1 MSYINPVDKART
13 KQVNEILPHLYLTSV
28 YGATKNNIYSKNIR
42 VLINSALELPK
53 VEHEGVHS
61 LKLDLHDRREETI
74 HIHFDWVADLI
85 HQNVSNS
92 RAVMVH
98 CVMGISR
105 STSLVLAYLMKY
117 QRMTLKDAII
127 HVRTRRTIIR
137 PNSGFMKQLINYEQT
152 LKYNAYY
159 NYSPNLNSNSV
170 INSNIHNNNT
180 YYDNLNNNF
189 NNNNNNNSYVSYN
202 TPGSYINKENGYNY
216 NNNPNNYTNTP
227 QNNNYYASNT
237 NEGYKPS
244 LSSPALSAAS
254 GFSSSQQSFNY
265 SYDNN
270 NHNLPTSQSYTNMI
284 SSPATIPNTSSYTTQ
299 QIYKPYIEVTSSEIP
314 DWYKNKEYIQT
325 SN

>member
-1 MSYINPVDKART
+1 MSLINPVDKART

-28 YGATKNNIYSKNIR
+28 YGATRDNIYSKNIR

-152 LKYNAYY
+152 LKYNSYY
-159 NYSPNLNSNSV
+159 NYSPLNSTSNNT
-170 INSNIHNNNT
+170 ITNTNNTNANTNINYNSNNYFSYNST
-180 YYDNLNNNF
+180 V
-189 NNNNNNNSYVSYN
+189 SYV
-202 TPGSYINKENGYNY
+202 NKENVYNY
-216 NNNPNNYTNTP
+216 NVNPNNYETNSSISP
-227 QNNNYYASNT
+227 QTNYYSVST
-237 NEGYKPS
+237 STEGYKPS
-244 LSSPALSAAS
+244 LSSPSLSISS
-254 GFSSSQQSFNY
+254 GYSSTQQSYNY
-265 SYDNN
+265 LYDS
-270 NHNLPTSQSYTNMI
+270 LPTSQSYTN
-284 SSPATIPNTSSYTTQ
+284 IPNAFSTTSPIQQTYSTQ
-299 QIYKPYIEVTSSEIP
+299 QTYKPYIEITSSEIP
-314 DWYKNKEYIQT
+314 DWYRNKEYIQT